1 MIHILYFVRFT
12 GMLDAAPGHSV
23 GPAGGI
29 VTEVHVLP
37 ASINGRPAK
46 IKGRGY

>member
-1 MIHILYFVRFT
+1 
-12 GMLDAAPGHSV
+12 MLDAAPGHSV

-46 IKGRGY
+46 IKRFLKLTEIYLV